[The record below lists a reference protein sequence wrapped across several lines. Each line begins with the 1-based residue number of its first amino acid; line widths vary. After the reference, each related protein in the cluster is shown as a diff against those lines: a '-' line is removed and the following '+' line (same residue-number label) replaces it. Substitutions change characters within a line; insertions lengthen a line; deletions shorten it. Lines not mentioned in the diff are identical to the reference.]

1 MLLDTQG
8 HIPEALHEV
17 DTEPWGSQL
26 HSENIH
32 VHTLTILTRNW
43 WGIVNSIGGSEKQN
57 NLCCSLLKNVEFF
70 LPEQLGK
77 LK

>member
-17 DTEPWGSQL
+17 DTEPSGSQL

-32 VHTLTILTRNW
+32 VHTLTILTRN
-43 WGIVNSIGGSEKQN
+43 
-57 NLCCSLLKNVEFF
+57 
-70 LPEQLGK
+70 
-77 LK
+77 

>member
-8 HIPEALHEV
+8 HIPEALHEL
-17 DTEPWGSQL
+17 DTEPSGSQL

-43 WGIVNSIGGSEKQN
+43 WGIVNSIGGSEKQKK
-57 NLCCSLLKNVEFF
+57 SLLLLIK
-70 LPEQLGK
+70 
-77 LK
+77 